1 MQLNLPVFLNV
12 TNGVPQG
19 SVRGPILFTIYV
31 NRVAQNL
38 DASVRF
44 YADDT
49 IIYCCARTID
59 MVFKQ
64 LHLAFDSIQCQL
76 GQLRLS
82 HAVLKQKEGA
92 GSTSFSIC
100 SSHFY

>member
-1 MQLNLPVFLNV
+1 M
-12 TNGVPQG
+12 PQG

-64 LHLAFDSIQCQL
+64 LHLAFDSIQSQL
-76 GQLRLS
+76 GQLRLKHRKNQS
-82 HAVLKQKEGA
+82 HAVVKQKEGA